1 MKVSAKKEQMREEI
15 PSAGT
20 VSSGAEGTS
29 PNTLAGIQK
38 ASILSGRF
46 RWVICGLLFLGV
58 TKNYMDRQVLG
69 VLKGPL
75 QHQFGWNDVYYGHLV
90 TAFQTAY
97 ALGMI
102 CVGRLIEGQHEVA
115 EEGVSALE
123 SVGRE
128 EVRWLRCRFQGFFSS
143 ARGFRAG
150 KPIDA
155 RSR

>member
-69 VLKGPL
+69 GLKGPL
-75 QHQFGWNDVYYGHLV
+75 EHQFGWNDVYYRHLV
-90 TAFQTAY
+90 TAFQTDY

-102 CVGRLIEGQHEVA
+102 CVGRLIDRHGTRSDFAFAVVLWSVA
-115 EEGVSALE
+115 
-123 SVGRE
+123 
-128 EVRWLRCRFQGFFSS
+128 W
-143 ARGFRAG
+143 
-150 KPIDA
+150 IDHA
-155 RSR
+155 

>member
-1 MKVSAKKEQMREEI
+1 MKVREKKEQMREEI
-15 PSAGT
+15 PTAGT

-29 PNTLAGIQK
+29 PNALAGLQK

-102 CVGRLIEGQHEVA
+102 SVGRLIDRLGTRI
-115 EEGVSALE
+115 GYALAMVFL
-123 SVGRE
+123 SVPS
-128 EVRWLRCRFQGFFSS
+128 LPHAPPNSS
-143 ARGFRAG
+143 LTFAIPPASFGFRA
-150 KPIDA
+150 PA
-155 RSR
+155 